1 MVPIRG
7 IELLTFALR
16 SPTSALHHYPAQLLY
31 LRSRYPWQPRLC
43 LYRDFPRNKRGHHA
57 LRQGVIAGETPGT
70 YRVTDLVTDDDL
82 LTIAQAVAR
91 QKLAKGTALAD
102 KYLAQQGLQGLLQ
115 TRDREVFAALFLD
128 NQHRI
133 LAYEELFLGTLSVA
147 TVYPRDVVKRALHHN
162 AAALILIHN
171 HPSGYPE
178 PSRADIEITLRL
190 QDALALVDIRILDH
204 LVVGTEGVVSLA
216 ERGNL

>member
-1 MVPIRG
+1 M
-7 IELLTFALR
+7 
-16 SPTSALHHYPAQLLY
+16 LHHKL
-31 LRSRYPWQPRLC
+31 
-43 LYRDFPRNKRGHHA
+43 
-57 LRQGVIAGETPGT
+57 IAGEIPGT
-70 YRVTDLVTDDDL
+70 YLVTELINEEDL
-82 LTIAQAVAR
+82 LTIANQIAR
-91 QKLAKGTALAD
+91 QKLAKGEAITDKHLAHQ
-102 KYLAQQGLQGLLQ
+102 ALQGLLQ

-133 LAYEELFLGTLSVA
+133 LAYEELFLGTLSAA
-147 TVYPRDVVKRALHHN
+147 TVYPRDVVKRALHYN
-162 AAALILIHN
+162 AATLILVHN

-190 QDALALVDIRILDH
+190 QNALALVDIRILDH

>member
-1 MVPIRG
+1 M
-7 IELLTFALR
+7 
-16 SPTSALHHYPAQLLY
+16 LHHKL
-31 LRSRYPWQPRLC
+31 
-43 LYRDFPRNKRGHHA
+43 
-57 LRQGVIAGETPGT
+57 IAGEIPGT
-70 YRVTDLVTDDDL
+70 YLVTELINEEDL
-82 LTIAQAVAR
+82 LTIANQIAR
-91 QKLAKGTALAD
+91 QKLAKGEAITD
-102 KYLAQQGLQGLLQ
+102 KHLAQQALQTLLQ
-115 TRDREVFAALFLD
+115 SREHEVFAMLFLD

-133 LAYEELFLGTLSVA
+133 LAYEELFRGTLSSA
-147 TVYPRDVVKRALHHN
+147 SVYPREVVKRALALN
-162 AAALILIHN
+162 AAALMLVHN

>member
-1 MVPIRG
+1 M
-7 IELLTFALR
+7 
-16 SPTSALHHYPAQLLY
+16 LHHKL
-31 LRSRYPWQPRLC
+31 
-43 LYRDFPRNKRGHHA
+43 
-57 LRQGVIAGETPGT
+57 IAGELPGT
-70 YRVTDLVTDDDL
+70 YLVTELINEEDL
-82 LTIAQAVAR
+82 LTIANQIAR
-91 QKLAKGTALAD
+91 QKLAKGEAITDKHLAHQ
-102 KYLAQQGLQGLLQ
+102 ALQGLLQ
-115 TRDREVFAALFLD
+115 RRDREVFAALFLD

-133 LAYEELFLGTLSVA
+133 LAYEELFLGTLSAA
-147 TVYPRDVVKRALHHN
+147 TVYPRDVVKQALHYN
-162 AAALILIHN
+162 AAALMLVHN